1 MGSRRRVSCGQ
12 ELCHVP
18 ELQNIITSRCICGL
32 IFSCFNTFVLISSA
46 ESGFDFIT
54 IPIVNP
60 RYEREFHPEKLASK
74 RQGPVTRSDLLLAS
88 SDWSSLVVGRI
99 SPTIDVDSKV
109 PHIRANSEARLA
121 EELRLIL
128 LLLMSWN

>member
-1 MGSRRRVSCGQ
+1 MFYFPLNFNKYHEFYHLNCD
-12 ELCHVP
+12 
-18 ELQNIITSRCICGL
+18 L
-32 IFSCFNTFVLISSA
+32 INTVHPCSA

-60 RYEREFHPEKLASK
+60 RYEREFHPDKPASK
-74 RQGPVTRSDLLLAS
+74 RQGPITRSDLLLAS

-121 EELRLIL
+121 EELRLFHV
-128 LLLMSWN
+128 MSTYPFSE